1 MANAEVSII
10 NEQHQFAINMSIPFN
25 GLSPKIFNDHR
36 LESLFF
42 VVVNFFLTVSEE
54 IENHLRIPA
63 KKKICS

>member
-36 LESLFF
+36 WESLFF
-42 VVVNFFLTVSEE
+42 VVVNFFLNS
-54 IENHLRIPA
+54 
-63 KKKICS
+63 K